1 VHAARATRRL
11 ALGPALAAPPAVAV
25 GWLAVHQPL
34 LAVALAAAMAA
45 APLALATGLTLRGA
59 AIALAL
65 AAHLLVGPLYVQGRA
80 PHWLPLLLDFFVVAA
95 FALLAIDR
103 RAPARAWR
111 VGALAFAALIV
122 AQAFNPLLPSIGYG
136 VTGARPLVVPL
147 LLLVAVGSG
156 QLSRRDERALVAVGV
171 IGWVVNAFF
180 ASRQWLV
187 GFSGAELAF
196 IRSTRATYLVGDQIR
211 LIGAMRSNQD
221 FAFLVAI
228 AFPAVAVCALARGR
242 SRGWRV
248 GFGLLALA
256 TLAVLFGSLV
266 RSALVAGMLGTFAAG
281 AALARDPVLRRRIVV
296 AAVTVV
302 AVAWVAA
309 TVVAGQALSRDQSQT
324 LQTRVSSIFSPGQ
337 DYAFQQRQTRVWPQ
351 AIHVIES
358 HPLGVGAGAAGPLSQ
373 ARDDAPLGPLVPDDG
388 YLLVAVDLGLPGLAL
403 FVTALGLM
411 LVELWRRARLGAL
424 AAVAAFGALVALCV
438 AMVTGNFVS
447 LISPSCAWA
456 VLMGLGLR
464 AQPPPKREVARA

>member
-1 VHAARATRRL
+1 HRLSADAARAPARPPRPRARRAGGTRCGRRGRRGRVDGAGARCRGVPSGTPRRSRPADSSVARSRRRLYPACVHAARATRRL

-228 AFPAVAVCALARGR
+228 AFPAVAACVLARGR
-242 SRGWRV
+242 SRSWRA
-248 GFGLLALA
+248 GFALL
-256 TLAVLFGSLV
+256 
-266 RSALVAGMLGTFAAG
+266 
-281 AALARDPVLRRRIVV
+281 
-296 AAVTVV
+296 
-302 AVAWVAA
+302 
-309 TVVAGQALSRDQSQT
+309 
-324 LQTRVSSIFSPGQ
+324 
-337 DYAFQQRQTRVWPQ
+337 
-351 AIHVIES
+351 
-358 HPLGVGAGAAGPLSQ
+358 
-373 ARDDAPLGPLVPDDG
+373 
-388 YLLVAVDLGLPGLAL
+388 
-403 FVTALGLM
+403 
-411 LVELWRRARLGAL
+411 
-424 AAVAAFGALVALCV
+424 
-438 AMVTGNFVS
+438 
-447 LISPSCAWA
+447 
-456 VLMGLGLR
+456 
-464 AQPPPKREVARA
+464 